1 MRIVFDS
8 VAGQPAAKLQ
18 GRKMNRI
25 HRLNWNDITENCLP
39 TLVSPRQF
47 FKKLHLLL
55 GIAVLGLLYGCG
67 GGSDTGSDPGPGAG
81 VNPPTGLVYAV
92 SSASHAQHQ
101 AITPNV
107 PRNSGGKIT
116 DYSVEP
122 ALPAGLVLDAVSGVI
137 SGTPVEAA
145 PAVIHTVTG
154 SNAHGAATAYLQI
167 EVTAAVTAPTL
178 LRYKENPVSYPV
190 NADINPNLPYT
201 EGGAVTQF
209 SASPALPDGLQLDPS
224 TGVISGASS
233 TAKPAATYVISA
245 SNAVGAVS
253 RALIIG
259 IADSLQPPDN
269 LTYSQ
274 PVAIYPQGKV
284 VAPNL
289 PTATGGAITEFSV
302 HPPLPEGL
310 SLNTDSGEITGTPT
324 TLQEEKLYTITG
336 NNQDGGTLATITIA
350 VVSSGAFEPGASL
363 ATSRYYHTA
372 TKLDDGKILVA
383 GGRSNVTSGWAT
395 TELYDSENNNW
406 KPAGTMKTARYLH
419 TATLLK
425 NGKVLVTGGLK
436 EGNVSITL
444 GTVELYD
451 PVADSWQSMNNM
463 KQPRAEHTAT
473 LLPDGN
479 VLVVGGGYFGTD
491 NTAEIYDPSTDSW
504 EFTKTLMENSRTRGH
519 TAVLLKTGKVLVAGG
534 LSNPS
539 VYSVQAT
546 AELYDPDAD
555 TWTSTDPMTGPR
567 RDHAMTE
574 LENGEILVA
583 GGYDS
588 LHAADYQLKTAEL
601 YDPNLGE
608 WRPASPMN
616 YARPYHSQVRLE
628 DGNVLAAGGYGA
640 TLMAEL
646 YNSNTNT
653 WERTGNL
660 NTSHAYPTAIA
671 LKNGKVLI
679 AGGFTNRMELYTP

>member
-1 MRIVFDS
+1 
-8 VAGQPAAKLQ
+8 
-18 GRKMNRI
+18 MNRF
-25 HRLNWNDITENCLP
+25 HCLNWSDITGNCLA
-39 TLVSPRQF
+39 TLASSRQF

-67 GGSDTGSDPGPGAG
+67 SGDSGSDPGIDI
-81 VNPPTGLVYAV
+81 NPPTGLVYAV
-92 SSASHAQHQ
+92 SSVSYAQHQ
-101 AITPNV
+101 SITPNV
-107 PRNSGGKIT
+107 PHNSGGEII

-122 ALPAGLVLDAVSGVI
+122 SLPAGLVLDAVSGVI
-137 SGTPVEAA
+137 GGTPVEAA

-224 TGVISGASS
+224 TGVISGTSS

-245 SNAVGAVS
+245 SNAAGAVS
-253 RALIIG
+253 RALVIG

-274 PVAIYPQGKV
+274 PVAIYLQGKV
-284 VAPNL
+284 IAPNL
-289 PTATGGAITEFSV
+289 PTATGGAITKFSV
-302 HPPLPEGL
+302 HPSLPDGL
-310 SLNTDSGEITGTPT
+310 SLNTGSGEITGTPT
-324 TLQEEKLYTITG
+324 TLQEEKPYTITG
-336 NNQDGGTLATITIA
+336 SNQDGGTLATITIA
-350 VVSSGAFEPGASL
+350 VVNSGAFEPGASL

-383 GGRSNVTSGWAT
+383 GGRNNVTSGWAT
-395 TELYDSENNNW
+395 AELYDPENDIW
-406 KPAGTMKTARYLH
+406 KPAGAMESARYKH

-425 NGKVLVTGGLK
+425 DGKVLVTGGLK

-444 GTVELYD
+444 GTAELYD
-451 PVADSWQSMNNM
+451 PATNSWKSMGNM
-463 KQPRAEHTAT
+463 NRPRAKHTAT

-491 NTAEIYDPSTDSW
+491 NTAEIYDLSTGIW
-504 EFTKTLMENSRTRGH
+504 TLTETMMENSRTEGH
-519 TAVLLKTGKVLVAGG
+519 TAVLLNNGKVLVAGG
-534 LSNPS
+534 QSNPS
-539 VYSVQAT
+539 VYSVQAA
-546 AELYDPDAD
+546 AELYDPDTR
-555 TWTSTDPMTGPR
+555 TWTPARPMKGPR
-567 RDHAMTE
+567 RDHAVTE

-608 WRPASPMN
+608 WRPTAPMN

-628 DGNVLAAGGYGA
+628 DGKVLAAGGYGA
-640 TLMAEL
+640 PLMAEL

-660 NTSHAYPTAIA
+660 NTSHAYPTAIV
-671 LKNGKVLI
+671 LKDGKVLI